1 MKTIR
6 AAILGFGGI
15 AQSHLAGYERL
26 KKENFPV
33 KLVALCDIDPA
44 RFGHVMQ
51 EGDEFTVFGQ
61 HVYTDLDE
69 MLAKEDIDT
78 VDICL
83 PTYLHKEYAIRCL
96 RAGKHVQSEKPMAL
110 STADCA
116 EMLRA
121 AEECGRHLMVG
132 QCLRFN
138 ANYLAVKD
146 IIDSGKYGRVLC
158 TRMKRFSA
166 LPRWGYDK
174 WFPDYSRSGGEM
186 LDMSI
191 HDYDMARFLYGEP
204 AYVSAFCVDYEMPEQ
219 ASSVRL
225 QYPDGSFVSVDGS
238 WAEGSTTSFTC
249 GIHVTLEHASVIWD
263 GTGDSV
269 RVCPT
274 GEPAY
279 NIELPEVDHMA
290 EEIRF
295 FAKVVRGEIQ
305 NEKNTPAS
313 AMKTV
318 ALIERLRESCHAN
331 GAVLEF

>member
-1 MKTIR
+1 MKTINV
-6 AAILGFGGI
+6 AILGFGGI

-44 RFGHVMQ
+44 RFDHVMKK
-51 EGDEFTVFGQ
+51 GDEYTVYGQ
-61 HVYTDLDE
+61 HVYTDLDT
-69 MLAKEDIDT
+69 MLANEEIDT

-83 PTYLHKEYAIRCL
+83 PTYLHKEYAIRCMQ
-96 RAGKHVQSEKPMAL
+96 AGKHVQSEKPMAL
-110 STADCA
+110 SSADCA
-116 EMLRA
+116 EMIRV
-121 AEECGRHLMVG
+121 AEECGKHFMIG

-158 TRMKRFSA
+158 TGMKRFSA

-174 WFPDYSRSGGEM
+174 WFPDYTRSGGEM

-204 AYVSAFCVDYEMPEQ
+204 DYVSAFCVNYELPEQ

-225 QYPDGSFVSVDGS
+225 QYADGSFVSVEGS
-238 WAEGSTTSFTC
+238 WAEGDTSPFTC
-249 GIHVTLEHASVIWD
+249 GIHVTLEKASVYWD
-263 GTGDSV
+263 GTMKYV
-269 RVCPT
+269 RVCPS
-274 GEPAY
+274 GAPAY
-279 NIELPEVDHMA
+279 NIDLPDVDHMA

-295 FAKVVRGEIQ
+295 FAKVVAGEMT

-318 ALIERLRESCHAN
+318 VLIEKLRESCHAN
-331 GAVLEF
+331 GAVLPF